1 MESFTPSSIVLSIL
15 FAISVVLTFSRSR
28 VPNAQLRSVN
38 NLVLMACGAQLLH
51 FFEEAVYDL
60 HVRLPEVFGLPAM
73 EYSFFLTINIGLL
86 IVWLFGAFRRT
97 ANSIVISTFWFLAL
111 ASVFNLLAHPTLTL
125 VTGRYFPGVV
135 TSPVVGVT
143 GVLLLRRLLQVT
155 RGDLASGT
163 AG

>member
-1 MESFTPSSIVLSIL
+1 MESFTPASIVLSIL

-28 VPNAQLRSVN
+28 VPNAQL
-38 NLVLMACGAQLLH
+38 LH
-51 FFEEAVYDL
+51 FLEEAVYDL

-73 EYSFFLTINIGLL
+73 KHSLFLAINIGVL
-86 IVWLFGAFRRT
+86 IVWLFGAFQRT
-97 ANSIVISTFWFLAL
+97 ANAIVISTFWFLAL
-111 ASVFNLLAHPTLTL
+111 ASVFNLLAHPTMTL

-155 RGDLASGT
+155 RADLASGT
-163 AG
+163 AA